1 MKINNINAETVKNLT
16 TQQLMDM
23 HRKMHMLY
31 SGAKKL
37 GINNPEYYQL
47 LLEKHDILVG
57 EMIRRKYNHNT
68 PLKEDIS
75 RLSLLEAISYELTVR
90 QIKRR
95 YKKIV
100 QQIKLFYAQKKK
112 QKIEELK
119 QKKKQ
124 FIQDLKNELLLGKI
138 NQAKYEQSMETM
150 IEEVEHAFL
159 SAVEDYKIA
168 ERQSVDRV
176 ARQEAQ
182 EVVQTAYKMSID
194 DVIEKGI
201 ETYYKTMKKVTI
213 ATAIILISNKM
224 YRDYLTISARAC
236 SGRYGLDKEKCIK
249 TFKRQAL
256 RERQKYIQAKI
267 QECKNSENPN
277 QCIERLNKEINSVK
291 AKIDMLRL

>member
-1 MKINNINAETVKNLT
+1 MKIVDITPETVKELT
-16 TQQLMDM
+16 TQQLMEI
-23 HRKMHMLY
+23 HRKLHMLY
-31 SGAKKL
+31 TGAKKR

-47 LLEKHDILVG
+47 LLQKHSIIVN
-57 EMIRRKYNHNT
+57 EMKRRGYKHNSQ
-68 PLKEDIS
+68 LEENLS
-75 RLSLLEAISYELTVR
+75 RMSLLEAISYELTVR

-95 YKKIV
+95 YKKII
-100 QQIKLFYAQKKK
+100 QQIKLFYVQKKK
-112 QKIEELK
+112 EKIEELK
-119 QKKKQ
+119 QRKKQ

-150 IEEVEHAFL
+150 IEQVEDAFL
-159 SAVEDYKIA
+159 SALEDYKIA

-256 RERQKYIQAKI
+256 RERQRYIQAKI

-277 QCIERLNKEINSVK
+277 FSSIF
-291 AKIDMLRL
+291 